1 MSALVVGTNIEAIN
15 AQNELALTDMNLAR
29 TEAVLASGLAINSSQ
44 DGPAAY
50 AIGQSLTQ
58 QTDGDTAA
66 LQNISEGVS
75 VLQIASGGMSQI
87 NGILDQMYQLA
98 ATSANSATA
107 TQAVLSANQAQYSSL
122 AQEITDIVTS
132 TQYGG
137 QQLLNGSFST
147 TASAATFQIGPYNG
161 NTLVVL
167 IATISALSLGTGGN
181 AQNNL
186 TAIST
191 SASAANAML
200 SLNQAIAS
208 LTNFESIIGSAQQE
222 MTTLGQNL
230 TVQQQN
236 VQSAYSTII
245 DANMAQETTTFT
257 SEQILM
263 QSGTAMLS
271 QSQQNPSIVLKL
283 LQ

>member
-15 AQNELALTDMNLAR
+15 AQNELAMTDTQLSH
-29 TEAVLASGLAINSSQ
+29 TEAILSSGLAINSSQ

-58 QTDGDTAA
+58 QNDGDTTA
-66 LQNISEGVS
+66 LQNIAEGVS
-75 VLQIASGGMSQI
+75 VLQIANGGMQQI

-98 ATSANSATA
+98 ASSANSATA
-107 TQAVLSANQAQYSSL
+107 TSTVLSANAAQYSAL
-122 AQEITDIVTS
+122 AQEITDIVTA

-147 TASAATFQIGPYNG
+147 AASAATFQIGPYNG
-161 NTLVVL
+161 NTLTVL
-167 IATISALSLGTGGN
+167 IATITALSLGVGGVLN
-181 AQNNL
+181 QYT
-186 TAIST
+186 TAINT
-191 SASAANAML
+191 SASAANVL
-200 SLNQAIAS
+200 TSLAAGIAS
-208 LTNFESIIGSAQQE
+208 LTNYESIIGSAQDE
-222 MTTLGQNL
+222 MTALGQNL
-230 TVQQQN
+230 TVEQQN
-236 VQSAYSTII
+236 VTSAYSDII

-271 QSQQNPSIVLKL
+271 QAQQNPSIILKL
-283 LQ
+283 LS